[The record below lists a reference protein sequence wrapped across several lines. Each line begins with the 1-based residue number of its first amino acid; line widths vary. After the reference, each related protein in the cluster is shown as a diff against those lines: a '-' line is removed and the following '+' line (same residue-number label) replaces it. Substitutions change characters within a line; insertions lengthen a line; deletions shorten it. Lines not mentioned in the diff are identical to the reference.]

1 MRCKFVMLILVRIV
15 ILHSV
20 RGGNV
25 MRQYFENGLTVIVI
39 EEEDIQ
45 PRSKVGYAGIQQ
57 SKYGNYYVRTSNT
70 YLGVYE
76 TLEEAIA
83 VRKESIRQRN
93 AGTIKEWAE
102 ELRRK
107 RS

>member
-1 MRCKFVMLILVRIV
+1 MRCKFVMLILVRII

-20 RGGNV
+20 RWENV
-25 MRQYFENGLTVIVI
+25 MRQYFEDGLTVIVI
-39 EEEDIQ
+39 EEEYIQ
-45 PRSKVGYAGIQQ
+45 PRSKVGHAGIQQ
-57 SKYGNYYVRTSNT
+57 SQYGNYYVRTSNT
-70 YLGVYE
+70 YLGIYE

-83 VRKESIRQRN
+83 VREESIRQRE
-93 AGTIKEWAE
+93 AGTFKEWAE